1 MGNIKYLY
9 LKNILKMKCT
19 SIVAFPVLASLVDG
33 FAFAPQKT
41 ATTSTALSMSNGL
54 YYSTST
60 GNTETVGG
68 YIAAATDLELED
80 IGDVDDSAVAGHDG
94 LIVGAPTWHTGAD
107 DQRSGTAWDDW
118 LYDNLPN
125 IDLDGKKVAIFGVGD
140 QASYSE
146 NFCDAAGELYDCFT
160 AKGAKVYGKTSTDGY
175 DHEDSKAVVDGKFVG
190 LMCDEDNQYEDS
202 EPRAQAWIE
211 QLKTEGFF

>member
-1 MGNIKYLY
+1 MRISNV
-9 LKNILKMKCT
+9 
-19 SIVAFPVLASLVDG
+19 VALSLLAISVDG
-33 FAFAPQKT
+33 FAFTPKGQISS
-41 ATTSTALSMSNGL
+41 STALSMSNGL

-60 GNTETVGG
+60 GNTETVAG
-68 YIAAATDLELED
+68 YISAATGIELED
-80 IGDVDDSAVAGHDG
+80 IGDVDDAAVAGHDG

-160 AKGAKVYGKTSTDGY
+160 AKGAKVYGMTSTDGY

-190 LMCDEDNQYEDS
+190 LMCDEDNQYEES

-211 QLKTEGFF
+211 QLKTEGFFKIDRF